1 HSFLS
6 DTARITSRTD
16 VPSDSDVVRARLRT
30 LRIVTTGSSLEAES
44 FGSEW
49 DIYDVGG
56 SRSMRH
62 AWLPYFDSVNA
73 IIFRKRFSLYPNATT
88 TEILHTED
96 PSVNR
101 LEDTLLLWRALVSSK
116 LLGKT
121 TLIVFL
127 NKCDLLK

>member
-1 HSFLS
+1 
-6 DTARITSRTD
+6 
-16 VPSDSDVVRARLRT
+16 
-30 LRIVTTGSSLEAES
+30 
-44 FGSEW
+44 
-49 DIYDVGG
+49 IYDVGG
-56 SRSMRH
+56 SRSMRR

-73 IIFRKRFSLYPNATT
+73 IIFRKSISCFDERLA
-88 TEILHTED
+88 ED

-101 LEDTLLLWRALVSSK
+101 LEDTLLLWCALVSSK